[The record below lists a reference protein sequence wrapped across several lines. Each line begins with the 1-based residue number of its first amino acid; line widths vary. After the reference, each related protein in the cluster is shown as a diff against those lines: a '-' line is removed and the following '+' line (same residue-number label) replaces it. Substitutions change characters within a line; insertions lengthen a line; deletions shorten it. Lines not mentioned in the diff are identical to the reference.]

1 MINPFKN
8 FTKKKIGGLLLIFV
22 IIIAFG
28 FGGFG
33 GGFSTGNQN
42 NIAKINN
49 TNISTQDF
57 MDYLNESGLS
67 QQVIKENIN
76 KNIIEELLSTL
87 ISTTLLDLE
96 IEELDLSMT
105 DDVIIKKIKSN
116 KNFQDENGSFKRTLY
131 EKFLLTNNSSAP
143 MFEIRLKNNELQKQ
157 LFTYISGGTKSPEFL
172 IDRFYKEKNKKI
184 NIDYINLDMFYK
196 QTEKFTDSEIKLF
209 VNENAEK
216 LKQDYI
222 DFSYVNIS
230 PKNLIGV
237 DEFNQAF
244 FDKIDDIE
252 NQISKNINFK
262 IIIEDLNLSPISV
275 TSYINLDNKNNTKN
289 KIYNSRKDQI
299 EILED
304 NGTYIFYNIDSTNNK
319 LPDLEDDKFKIQ
331 IKNLLYQKEK
341 YEFNKKI
348 LNEISEKKFNQTS
361 FEEFGED
368 NIKKIK
374 LSSIEDDKKFEKN
387 SIKLLYSLPINS
399 FTMIADKKNNV
410 FVAKILSYEVK
421 SLTKSSVDFDKIF
434 IEEGAQS
441 KNGILKS
448 YDLFLN
454 NRYQVIVNEK
464 TLERVKNYF
473 K

>member
-8 FTKKKIGGLLLIFV
+8 FSKKKIGGLLLIFV

-67 QQVIKENIN
+67 QQVIKENID

-87 ISTTLLDLE
+87 VSTTLLDLE
-96 IEELDLSMT
+96 IEELNLSIT
-105 DDVIIKKIKSN
+105 EDVLIKKIKNN
-116 KNFQDENGSFKRTLY
+116 KNFHDENGLFKRTLY

-157 LFTYISGGTKSPEFL
+157 LFTYISGGTKTPEFL
-172 IDRFYKEKNKKI
+172 INKFYKENNKKLDI
-184 NIDYINLDMFYK
+184 EYINLNIFYK
-196 QTEKFTDSEIKLF
+196 KNEMFTDNDIKFF
-209 VNENAEK
+209 VEENAEK

-222 DFSYVNIS
+222 DFSYVEIS
-230 PKNLIGV
+230 PKKLLGV

-252 NQISKNINFK
+252 NQISKNIDFK
-262 IIIEDLNLSPISV
+262 IIVKNLDMSPTEV
-275 TSYINLDNKNNTKN
+275 NSYINLDNKKIVENM
-289 KIYNSRKDQI
+289 IYNSRNDKI
-299 EILED
+299 EILEND
-304 NGTYIFYNIDSTNNK
+304 GAYVLYNIDNSISK
-319 LPDLEDDKFKIQ
+319 LPDLENPIFKEQ
-331 IKNLLYQKEK
+331 ITNLLFQKEK
-341 YEFNKKI
+341 YEFNKNILEKI
-348 LNEISEKKFNQTS
+348 NKKTFNQAS
-361 FEEFGED
+361 FNELGKN
-368 NIKKIK
+368 NIKEVKLDSIK
-374 LSSIEDDKKFEKN
+374 DTKKFEAN
-387 SIKLLYSLPINS
+387 SIQILYSLPINS
-399 FTMIADKKNNV
+399 FTLIANKENDVFIAKTVQYEENNINKNSTN
-410 FVAKILSYEVK
+410 FEKI
-421 SLTKSSVDFDKIF
+421 SS
-434 IEEGAQS
+434 EEGAQS
-441 KNGILKS
+441 KNNILKS

-454 NRYQVIVNEK
+454 SRYQVVVNEK